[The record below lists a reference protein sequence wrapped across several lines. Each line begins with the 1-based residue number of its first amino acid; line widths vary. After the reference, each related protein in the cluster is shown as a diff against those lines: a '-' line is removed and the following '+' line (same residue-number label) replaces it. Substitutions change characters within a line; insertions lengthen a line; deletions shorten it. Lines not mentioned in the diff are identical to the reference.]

1 LILFLCIS
9 ASLLAQPKEIKV
21 NKYIN
26 GTYLEVNADQDAALA
41 ILIQGSGP
49 TDRYGNQANM
59 KSDHSKMLYQA
70 LNEKGI
76 NTFSYDKR
84 SIKMMRNNQVSDK
97 TLFDDFVNDQIDVIH
112 YFEERGHQNIHLI
125 GHSQGSLIAIL
136 AAQKTDINSLISI
149 AGTSKPF
156 HKIMIKQIAKQM
168 PQLKDE
174 TENNFEKL
182 LKNEEIKVSDNQVI
196 ASIFAKRNQK
206 FLSNY
211 MQYDPAEEIKKLE
224 ELPILI
230 INGDDDLQVP
240 VSDAEALDEA
250 AKNSELLVIENMNHV
265 FKIINGDQQDNLTSY
280 TDPSHP
286 ISDKLINAIE
296 KFIKHHTYSN

>member
-1 LILFLCIS
+1 MKHSICALLICIS
-9 ASLLAQPKEIKV
+9 GGLFAQPKEIEI
-21 NKYIN
+21 NNYIS
-26 GTYLEVNADQDAALA
+26 GSYIEVNADQNAALA

-49 TDRYGNQANM
+49 TDRYGNQTNM

-84 SIKMMRNNQVSDK
+84 SIKMMRNKQTSDE

-112 YFEERGHQNIHLI
+112 YFEEKGHQNILLI

-136 AAQKTDINSLISI
+136 DAQKTDINSLISL

-156 HKIMIKQIAKQM
+156 HKILIEQIAKKM

-174 TENNFEKL
+174 TEAIFNKL
-182 LKNEEIKVSDNQVI
+182 LKNEEIKVSDNQVL
-196 ASIFAKRNQK
+196 ASIFAKQNQK
-206 FLSNY
+206 FLANY
-211 MQYDPAEEIKKLE
+211 IKYDPVVEIKKLE

-240 VSDAEALDEA
+240 VSDAEALDA
-250 AKNSELLVIENMNHV
+250 ATKNSELLIIKNMNHV
-265 FKIINGDQQDNLTSY
+265 FKIIEGDEQDNLTSY

-286 ISDKLINAIE
+286 ISEKLINTIE
-296 KFIKHHTYSN
+296 KFIK